1 MINDTNMTKRIM
13 EPSST
18 PKPVV
23 NQIWKRAKASAN
35 PFATGFI
42 PSRVNANDMVI
53 PFFTQAVRPV
63 QNVQPLMKPRTI
75 MLKGKQ

>member
-1 MINDTNMTKRIM
+1 MNRKTSTVINDTNMTRIM

-23 NQIWKRAKASAN
+23 NQIWKRAKSQRK

-42 PSRVNANDMVI
+42 PSRVNANDMAI
-53 PFFTQAVRPV
+53 PSFTQAVRPV
-63 QNVQPLMKPRTI
+63 QMFNL
-75 MLKGKQ
+75 